1 MPRGGPRQGTP
12 GKAYGNRTD
21 LQMKPDM
28 AKNTAA
34 TGGDAATQGRTPQPP
49 ASSPDD
55 TPNMS
60 DPTNRPAEPV
70 TAGLPSGPGPGPE
83 GLTGFDPRADETRR
97 LNMKWGKILGPLAE
111 DPETPASVRTLVRYM
126 RGM

>member
-1 MPRGGPRQGTP
+1 MPRGGSRQGTP
-12 GKAYGNRTD
+12 GKGYSNRTD

-28 AKNTAA
+28 AQNSAA
-34 TGGDAATQGRTPQPP
+34 TGGDAATGGPRPAPP
-49 ASSPDD
+49 MSVPDD

-60 DPTNRPAEPV
+60 DPTNRPNEPV

-83 GLTGFDPRADETRR
+83 ALTGFDPRIEETRR
-97 LNMKWGKILGPLAE
+97 LNARWGPILAPLAE
-111 DPETPASVRTLVRYM
+111 DPETPASVRVLVRYM